1 MIVQEPI
8 QVIIWDC
15 LNNYEYDN
23 AIFLAERL
31 HAEVGSEETAF
42 LLGTCYYRC
51 ARLNEAHH
59 LLQNIPLTIPQARF
73 LLAKCSIEL
82 KNYKDAEVVLGSN
95 IEVVASEFGE
105 QAPYAL
111 QLLAH
116 IFNITERRSKAT
128 DALRKALSLNPFM
141 WSSFADLCN
150 LGEKVDPHQVFQ
162 MNNTD
167 FSFGVTTFVNL
178 VNNSENISFVN
189 SNIPN
194 NTSISMNANV
204 TPMNN
209 VAPRSPMTMS
219 TSITPETQAP
229 VKRMHSVFSG
239 LAPIQFSPSFGMLP
253 MEESPILYT
262 PTLTDSNEQ
271 KAIPK
276 IVNSLRA
283 QMGQLKDAVFSPTP
297 RCTLG
302 PAPRRSSR
310 LFSNNSSYSVKEN
323 NKSPSRKFVAPK
335 SPSRKNKQRTAK
347 NNIKA
352 NSVETNERSKSIETV
367 TPTLTPKSSN
377 GVALLNLMREL
388 GDAYKALAFLDCKN
402 AIKLFQDVPAKQ
414 LASPWVQTMIA
425 RAHYEM
431 AQYEAA
437 AKVFAE
443 IRKTHPCRTE
453 GMDIYSTCLW
463 HLQREA
469 QLSAL
474 AQELVEMDRSDPIA
488 WLVSGNC
495 FSLHKERE
503 TALKFFKRA
512 VQMDPYASYAH
523 ALLGH
528 EYAVAEETDK
538 ALASFRTAVSID
550 PRNYVA
556 WFGIATVYARQ
567 ERWKASE
574 VHIRRALTIHPHSGV
589 LRCQL
594 GLAQA
599 ALGKMDRAL
608 STLERAV
615 QLDTENPLCRF
626 HRASVLLRAGRPQ
639 DALADLH
646 HLKDIAPRESLV
658 YYLLGKVHNELG
670 NKHLALMHF
679 SWATDLDPKGTG
691 GHIKEGFDP
700 SKQEDPP
707 ERST

>member
-8 QVIIWDC
+8 QVIVWDC

-42 LLGTCYYRC
+42 LLGTCYYR
-51 ARLNEAHH
+51 ARRVNEAHH
-59 LLQNIPLTIPQARF
+59 LLKNVSPSLPQARF
-73 LLAKCSIEL
+73 LLAKCSVDL
-82 KNYKDAEVVLGSN
+82 KFYKDAEVVLGTN
-95 IEVVASEFGE
+95 LDIVASEFGE

-111 QLLAH
+111 QLLAKVYT
-116 IFNITERRSKAT
+116 ITERRSKA
-128 DALRKALSLNPFM
+128 AEAHRKALSLNPFM
-141 WSSFADLCN
+141 WKSFATLCN
-150 LGEKVDPHQVFQ
+150 MGEKVDPHLVFQ
-162 MNNTD
+162 INNTE
-167 FSFGVTTFVNL
+167 FSFGVTTLVNL
-178 VNNSENISFVN
+178 VSNSENISFVN
-189 SNIPN
+189 SNIPS
-194 NTSISMNANV
+194 NTSI
-204 TPMNN
+204 P
-209 VAPRSPMTMS
+209 
-219 TSITPETQAP
+219 
-229 VKRMHSVFSG
+229 
-239 LAPIQFSPSFGMLP
+239 
-253 MEESPILYT
+253 
-262 PTLTDSNEQ
+262 
-271 KAIPK
+271 
-276 IVNSLRA
+276 
-283 QMGQLKDAVFSPTP
+283 
-297 RCTLG
+297 
-302 PAPRRSSR
+302 
-310 LFSNNSSYSVKEN
+310 VKEN

-347 NNIKA
+347 NIKS
-352 NSVETNERSKSIETV
+352 NSVDSNEKNKSMETV
-367 TPTLTPKSSN
+367 TPTLTPKNSN
-377 GVALLNLMREL
+377 GVALLGLMKDL
-388 GDAYKALAFLDCKN
+388 GEAYKALAFLECKKS
-402 AIKLFQDVPAKQ
+402 IKLFQEIPPKQ

-425 RAHYEM
+425 RAHYEL

-437 AKVFAE
+437 AKIFSE
-443 IRKTHPCRTE
+443 IRKQYPCRTE

-463 HLQREA
+463 HLQSEA

-474 AQELVEMDRSDPIA
+474 AQELVELNRTDPIA
-488 WLVSGNC
+488 WLASGNC

-512 VQMDPYASYAH
+512 VQIDPDAAYAH

-528 EYAVAEETDK
+528 EYHVAEETDK
-538 ALASFRTAVSID
+538 ALVSFRTAVSID

-556 WFGIATVYARQ
+556 WFGIAAVYAKQ

-574 VHIRRALTIHPHSGV
+574 VHIRRALAIHPHSGV

-608 STLERAV
+608 ATLERAV
-615 QLDTENPLCRF
+615 ALDTENPLCRF
-626 HRASVLLRAGRPQ
+626 HRASVLLRAGRAQ

-658 YYLLGKVHNELG
+658 YYLLGKVHNKLG
-670 NKHLALMHF
+670 NSHLALMHF

-700 SKQEDPP
+700 TKQDDPP

>member
-8 QVIIWDC
+8 QVIVWDC
-15 LNNYEYDN
+15 LNNYEFDN

-31 HAEVGSEETAF
+31 HAEVTSEETAF
-42 LLGTCYYRC
+42 LLGTCYYR
-51 ARLNEAHH
+51 AGRVNEAHH
-59 LLQNIPLTIPQARF
+59 LLKQMPLSLPQARF
-73 LLAKCSIEL
+73 LLAKCSIDL
-82 KNYKDAEVVLGSN
+82 KLYKEAENALGGTN
-95 IEVVASEFGE
+95 LDIIASEFGE

-111 QLLAH
+111 QLLAK
-116 IFNITERRSKAT
+116 IYTTTDRRNKAG
-128 DALRKALSLNPFM
+128 DAHKKALSLNPFM
-141 WSSFADLCN
+141 WKSYAQLCN
-150 LGEKVDPHQVFQ
+150 MGEKVDPHQVFHI
-162 MNNTD
+162 NNSD
-167 FSFGVTTFVNL
+167 FTFGVTTLVNL
-178 VNNSENISFVN
+178 VSNSENISFVN

-194 NTSISMNANV
+194 NTGINTNV
-204 TPMNN
+204 TPNN
-209 VAPRSPMTMS
+209 VATKTPMTMS

-229 VKRMHSVFSG
+229 IKRMHSVFSG
-239 LAPIQFSPSFGMLP
+239 IAPIPFSPSFGMLP
-253 MEESPILYT
+253 MEESPVLYT
-262 PTLTDSNEQ
+262 PMLTDSNEQ
-271 KAIPK
+271 KTIPK
-276 IVNSLRA
+276 LVNSFR
-283 QMGQLKDAVFSPTP
+283 AVFSPAP
-297 RCTLG
+297 RCTG

-310 LFSNNSSYSVKEN
+310 LFSNNNSSYSVKEN
-323 NKSPSRKFVAPK
+323 NKSPSRKIVAPK

-347 NNIKA
+347 NIKS
-352 NSVETNERSKSIETV
+352 NLVETNERTKSIETV
-367 TPTLTPKSSN
+367 TPNIAPKNSN
-377 GVALLNLMREL
+377 GVALLNLMRDIGE
-388 GDAYKALAFLDCKN
+388 AYKALAFLDCKN
-402 AIKLFQDVPAKQ
+402 AIKLFQELPPKQ

-425 RAHYEM
+425 RAHYEL

-437 AKVFAE
+437 AKIFAE
-443 IRKTHPCRTE
+443 IRKQYRNRTE

-469 QLSAL
+469 HLSAL
-474 AQELVEMDRSDPIA
+474 AQDLVELNRTNPIA
-488 WLVSGNC
+488 WLAAGNC

-512 VQMDPYASYAH
+512 VQLDPSAAYAH

-538 ALASFRTAVSID
+538 ALSSFRTAVSID

-574 VHIRRALTIHPHSGV
+574 VHIRRALTIHPNSGV
-589 LRCQL
+589 LKCQL

-608 STLERAV
+608 ATLEKAV
-615 QLDTENPLCRF
+615 ALDTENPLCRF

-639 DALADLH
+639 DALTDLQ

-658 YYLLGKVHNELG
+658 YYLLGKVHNKLG
-670 NKHLALMHF
+670 NSHLALMHF

-707 ERST
+707 ERAT

>member
-8 QVIIWDC
+8 QVIVWDC
-15 LNNYEYDN
+15 LNNYEFDN

-31 HAEVGSEETAF
+31 HAEVASEETSF
-42 LLGTCYYRC
+42 LLGTCYYR
-51 ARLNEAHH
+51 AGRVNEAHH
-59 LLQNIPLTIPQARF
+59 LLQNTSLSLPQSRF
-73 LLAKCSIEL
+73 LLAKCSIDL
-82 KNYKDAEVVLGSN
+82 KSYKDAEVALGTN
-95 IEVVASEFGE
+95 LDIVASEFGD

-111 QLLAH
+111 QLLAKVY
-116 IFNITERRSKAT
+116 NITERRSKA
-128 DALRKALSLNPFM
+128 AEAHRKALSLNPFM
-141 WSSFADLCN
+141 WKSFAQLCN
-150 LGEKVDPHQVFQ
+150 MGEKVDTNQVFHLS
-162 MNNTD
+162 NTE
-167 FSFGVTTFVNL
+167 FTFGVSTLVNL
-178 VNNSENISFVN
+178 VSNSENISFVN
-189 SNIPN
+189 TNIPN
-194 NTSISMNANV
+194 NNSNLNANV
-204 TPMNN
+204 TPNN
-209 VAPRSPMTMS
+209 VAPRTPMTMS
-219 TSITPETQAP
+219 SSITPETQAP

-239 LAPIQFSPSFGMLP
+239 MAPIPFSPSFGMLP
-253 MEESPILYT
+253 MEESPVLYT

-283 QMGQLKDAVFSPTP
+283 QMGQLKDAVFSPAP

-310 LFSNNSSYSVKEN
+310 LFSNNNSSYSVKEN

-347 NNIKA
+347 NMKT
-352 NSVETNERSKSIETV
+352 NSVDSNDRNKSMDV
-367 TPTLTPKSSN
+367 TPTLTPKNSN
-377 GVALLNLMREL
+377 GVALLNVLKEL
-388 GDAYKALAFLDCKN
+388 GDAYKALAFLDCKS
-402 AIKLFQDVPAKQ
+402 AIKLFQDATPKQ

-425 RAHYEM
+425 RAHYEL

-437 AKVFAE
+437 AKIFSE
-443 IRKTHPCRTE
+443 IRKQYPCRTE

-474 AQELVEMDRSDPIA
+474 AQELVELNRTDPIA
-488 WLVSGNC
+488 WLAAGNC

-512 VQMDPYASYAH
+512 VQIDGDAAYAH

-567 ERWKASE
+567 ERWKQSE
-574 VHIRRALTIHPHSGV
+574 VHIRRALSIHPHSGV

-599 ALGKMDRAL
+599 ALDKTDRAL
-608 STLERAV
+608 ATLERAV
-615 QLDTENPLCRF
+615 ALDTENPLCRF

-646 HLKDIAPRESLV
+646 YLKDIAPRESLV
-658 YYLLGKVHNELG
+658 YYLLGKVHNKLG
-670 NKHLALMHF
+670 NTHLALMHF

-700 SKQEDPP
+700 SKQEDPS
-707 ERST
+707 ERSS

>member
-8 QVIIWDC
+8 QVIVWDC
-15 LNNYEYDN
+15 LNNYEFEN

-31 HAEVGSEETAF
+31 YAEVGSEEAAF
-42 LLGTCYYRC
+42 LLGTCYYRSG
-51 ARLNEAHH
+51 RINEAHH
-59 LLQNIPLTIPQARF
+59 LLQNKTLALPQARF
-73 LLAKCSIEL
+73 LLAKCSADL
-82 KNYKDAEVVLGSN
+82 KSYKDAEIALGSN
-95 IEVVASEFGE
+95 LDIIASEFGE

-111 QLLAH
+111 QLLAKVY
-116 IFNITERRSKAT
+116 ISTGRRNEA
-128 DALRKALSLNPFM
+128 AEAHRKALSLNPFM
-141 WSSFADLCN
+141 WKSFAQLCN
-150 LGEKVDPHQVFQ
+150 MGEKVDPQQVFQ
-162 MNNTD
+162 INNSEFT
-167 FSFGVTTFVNL
+167 FGVTTLVNL
-178 VNNSENISFVN
+178 VSNSENISFVN
-189 SNIPN
+189 CNIHN
-194 NTSISMNANV
+194 NSSMNTNV
-204 TPMNN
+204 TPNN
-209 VAPRSPMTMS
+209 VATRTPMAMS

-229 VKRMHSVFSG
+229 MKRMHSVFSG
-239 LAPIQFSPSFGMLP
+239 MAPIPFSPSFGMLT
-253 MEESPILYT
+253 MEESPVLYT

-283 QMGQLKDAVFSPTP
+283 QMGQLKDAVFSPAP

-310 LFSNNSSYSVKEN
+310 LFSNNNSSYSVKEN
-323 NKSPSRKFVAPK
+323 NKSPSRKFAAPK

-347 NNIKA
+347 NIKS
-352 NSVETNERSKSIETV
+352 NTIDSNKSIETV
-367 TPTLTPKSSN
+367 TPTIPPKNSN
-377 GVALLNLMREL
+377 GVALLSLMKEI
-388 GDAYKALAFLDCKN
+388 GEAYKYLAFLDCKN
-402 AIKLFQDVPAKQ
+402 AIKSFQELPPKQ

-425 RAHYEM
+425 RSHYEL

-437 AKVFAE
+437 AKIFSE
-443 IRKTHPCRTE
+443 IRKQYPSRTE
-453 GMDIYSTCLW
+453 GMEIYSTCLW

-474 AQELVEMDRSDPIA
+474 AQELVELNRTNPIA
-488 WLVSGNC
+488 WLVAGNC

-503 TALKFFKRA
+503 TALKFFRRA
-512 VQMDPYASYAH
+512 VQLNPDAAYAH

-538 ALASFRTAVSID
+538 ALASFRLAVSID

-574 VHIRRALTIHPHSGV
+574 VHIRRALSIHPLSGV

-594 GLAQA
+594 GLAQS
-599 ALGKMDRAL
+599 ALGKMERAL
-608 STLERAV
+608 STLEKAV
-615 QLDTENPLCRF
+615 ALDTENPLCRF

-658 YYLLGKVHNELG
+658 YYLLGKVHNKLG
-670 NKHLALMHF
+670 NAHLALMHF

>member
-8 QVIIWDC
+8 QVIVWDC

-31 HAEVGSEETAF
+31 HAEVSSEETAF
-42 LLGTCYYRC
+42 LLGTCYYR
-51 ARLNEAHH
+51 AGRINETFY
-59 LLQNIPLTIPQARF
+59 LLHNITLTLPQARY
-73 LLAKCSIEL
+73 LLAKCSVDL
-82 KNYKDAEVVLGSN
+82 KSYKDAEAVLGTN
-95 IEVVASEFGE
+95 LDIVASEFGE

-111 QLLAH
+111 QLLAK
-116 IFNITERRSKAT
+116 IYNITERRSKA
-128 DALRKALSLNPFM
+128 AEAHRKALSLNPFM
-141 WSSFADLCN
+141 WKSFSQLCN
-150 LGEKVDPHQVFQ
+150 MGEKVDPHQVFQ
-162 MNNTD
+162 INNSEFT
-167 FSFGVTTFVNL
+167 FGVSTLVNL
-178 VNNSENISFVN
+178 VSNSENISIIN

-194 NTSISMNANV
+194 NTSFNLNITPNNIATR
-204 TPMNN
+204 TPMS
-209 VAPRSPMTMS
+209 VS

-239 LAPIQFSPSFGMLP
+239 MAPIPFSPSFGMLP
-253 MEESPILYT
+253 VEESPVLYT

-283 QMGQLKDAVFSPTP
+283 HVGQLKDAVFSPSP

-310 LFSNNSSYSVKEN
+310 LFSNNNSSYSVKEN

-335 SPSRKNKQRTAK
+335 SPSRKNKQRK
-347 NNIKA
+347 NIKGTTE
-352 NSVETNERSKSIETV
+352 SNERNKSMETV
-367 TPTLTPKSSN
+367 TPTLTPKSTN
-377 GVALLNLMREL
+377 GVALLGLLKEL
-388 GDAYKALAFLDCKN
+388 GEAYKSLAFLDCKT
-402 AIKLFQDVPAKQ
+402 AIKQFQEIPHKQ
-414 LASPWVQTMIA
+414 LHSPWVQTMIA
-425 RAHYEM
+425 KAHYEL

-437 AKVFAE
+437 VKIFVE
-443 IRKTHPCRTE
+443 IRKQHPNRTE
-453 GMDIYSTCLW
+453 GMDVYSTCLW

-474 AQELVEMDRSDPIA
+474 AQELVELNRNDSIA
-488 WLVSGNC
+488 WLAAGNC

-512 VQMDPYASYAH
+512 VQIDPDAAYGH

-528 EYAVAEETDK
+528 EYAVAEESDK
-538 ALASFRTAVSID
+538 ALSSFRTAVSID

-556 WFGIATVYARQ
+556 WFGIATVFARQ

-574 VHIRRALTIHPHSGV
+574 VHIRRALAIHPHSGV

-615 QLDTENPLCRF
+615 ALDKENPLCRF
-626 HRASVLLRAGRPQ
+626 HRASVLLRAGRPE
-639 DALADLH
+639 DALADLN

-658 YYLLGKVHNELG
+658 YYLLGKVYNKLG
-670 NKHLALMHF
+670 DSHLALMHF

-700 SKQEDPP
+700 SKQDDPP
-707 ERST
+707 EKSS

>member
-1 MIVQEPI
+1 MD
-8 QVIIWDC
+8 II
-15 LNNYEYDN
+15 
-23 AIFLAERL
+23 
-31 HAEVGSEETAF
+31 
-42 LLGTCYYRC
+42 
-51 ARLNEAHH
+51 
-59 LLQNIPLTIPQARF
+59 
-73 LLAKCSIEL
+73 
-82 KNYKDAEVVLGSN
+82 
-95 IEVVASEFGE
+95 ASEFGD

-111 QLLAH
+111 QLLAKVYST
-116 IFNITERRSKAT
+116 TERRIKAA
-128 DALRKALSLNPFM
+128 DAYRKALAINPFM
-141 WSSFADLCN
+141 WKSFAQLCN
-150 LGEKVDPHQVFQ
+150 MGEKVDPHHAFQ
-162 MNNTD
+162 MNPE
-167 FSFGVTTFVNL
+167 FSFGVSTIINL
-178 VNNSENISFVN
+178 VNNSENISVVN

-194 NTSISMNANV
+194 NANV
-204 TPMNN
+204 NTITPVN
-209 VAPRSPMTMS
+209 APPRTPMTMS
-219 TSITPETQAP
+219 TAITPDVP
-229 VKRMHSVFSG
+229 VKHIHGVFSG
-239 LAPIQFSPSFGMLP
+239 VVPIPLSPFSPASGILP
-253 MEESPILYT
+253 MEESPVMYT

-276 IVNSLRA
+276 MVNSLRT
-283 QMGQLKDAVFSPTP
+283 QMGLLKDAVFSPAP

-335 SPSRKNKQRTAK
+335 SPSRKSKQRIAK
-347 NNIKA
+347 TSIKS
-352 NSVETNERSKSIETV
+352 NSVDTNERNKSMEMT
-367 TPTLTPKSSN
+367 TPTITPKNSN
-377 GVALLNLMREL
+377 STALLTLLKDL
-388 GDAYKALAFLDCKN
+388 GEAYKALAFLDCKSSL
-402 AIKLFQDVPAKQ
+402 KLFRELSPKQ
-414 LASPWVQTMIA
+414 LSSPWVQTMIA
-425 RAHYEM
+425 RAHYEL
-431 AQYEAA
+431 AQYDAA
-437 AKVFAE
+437 AKIFGE
-443 IRKTHPCRTE
+443 IRKQYPSRTE

-474 AQELVEMDRSDPIA
+474 AQELVELDRSDPVA
-488 WLVSGNC
+488 WLAAGNC

-512 VQMDPYASYAH
+512 VQLGPEVGYAH

-538 ALASFRTAVSID
+538 ALASFRSAVTIE

-574 VHIRRALTIHPHSGV
+574 VHIRRALAIHPQSGV

-608 STLERAV
+608 ATLERAV
-615 QLDTENPLCRF
+615 GADADNPLCRF

-639 DALADLH
+639 DALSDLN

-658 YYLLGKVHNELG
+658 YYLLGKVHNKLG
-670 NKHLALMHF
+670 NSHLALMHF
-679 SWATDLDPKGTG
+679 SWAVDLDPKGTG

-707 ERST
+707 ERSA

>member
-1 MIVQEPI
+1 M
-8 QVIIWDC
+8 
-15 LNNYEYDN
+15 
-23 AIFLAERL
+23 
-31 HAEVGSEETAF
+31 
-42 LLGTCYYRC
+42 
-51 ARLNEAHH
+51 
-59 LLQNIPLTIPQARF
+59 
-73 LLAKCSIEL
+73 
-82 KNYKDAEVVLGSN
+82 
-95 IEVVASEFGE
+95 
-105 QAPYAL
+105 
-111 QLLAH
+111 
-116 IFNITERRSKAT
+116 
-128 DALRKALSLNPFM
+128 
-141 WSSFADLCN
+141 
-150 LGEKVDPHQVFQ
+150 GEKVDPHQVFQ
-162 MNNTD
+162 INNTE
-167 FSFGVTTFVNL
+167 FSFGVPTLVNL
-178 VNNSENISFVN
+178 VSNSENISFVN
-189 SNIPN
+189 SNIPIN
-194 NTSISMNANV
+194 PSINTSLNNV
-204 TPMNN
+204 TPNN
-209 VAPRSPMTMS
+209 AATRTPMTMS

-239 LAPIQFSPSFGMLP
+239 VPPIPFSPSFGMLP
-253 MEESPILYT
+253 MEESPVLYT

-276 IVNSLRA
+276 IVNSLRSH
-283 QMGQLKDAVFSPTP
+283 MGQLKDAVFSPAP

-310 LFSNNSSYSVKEN
+310 LFSNNNSSYSVKEN

-347 NNIKA
+347 NNLKT
-352 NSVETNERSKSIETV
+352 NSVEANEKNKSMESV
-367 TPTLTPKSSN
+367 TPTMTPKNSN
-377 GVALLNLMREL
+377 GVALLGLMKDL
-388 GDAYKALAFLDCKN
+388 GEAYKALSFLECKN
-402 AIKLFQDVPAKQ
+402 AIKLFQEISPKQ

-425 RAHYEM
+425 RAHYEL

-437 AKVFAE
+437 AKIFAD
-443 IRKTHPCRTE
+443 IRKQYPNRTE

-474 AQELVEMDRSDPIA
+474 AQELVELNRTDPIA
-488 WLVSGNC
+488 WLASGNC

-512 VQMDPYASYAH
+512 VQIDPDAAYAH

-574 VHIRRALTIHPHSGV
+574 VHIRRALAIHPHSGV

-608 STLERAV
+608 ATLERAV
-615 QLDTENPLCRF
+615 ALDTENPLCRF

-639 DALADLH
+639 DALTDLH

-658 YYLLGKVHNELG
+658 YYLLGKVHNKLG
-670 NKHLALMHF
+670 NSHLALMHF

>member
-1 MIVQEPI
+1 M
-8 QVIIWDC
+8 
-15 LNNYEYDN
+15 
-23 AIFLAERL
+23 
-31 HAEVGSEETAF
+31 
-42 LLGTCYYRC
+42 
-51 ARLNEAHH
+51 
-59 LLQNIPLTIPQARF
+59 
-73 LLAKCSIEL
+73 
-82 KNYKDAEVVLGSN
+82 
-95 IEVVASEFGE
+95 
-105 QAPYAL
+105 
-111 QLLAH
+111 
-116 IFNITERRSKAT
+116 
-128 DALRKALSLNPFM
+128 
-141 WSSFADLCN
+141 
-150 LGEKVDPHQVFQ
+150 GEKVDPHQVFQ
-162 MNNTD
+162 INTTD
-167 FSFGVTTFVNL
+167 FSFGVPTLVNL
-178 VNNSENISFVN
+178 VSNSENISFIN
-189 SNIPN
+189 SNIPMN
-194 NTSISMNANV
+194 PSINTSLNNV
-204 TPMNN
+204 TPNN
-209 VAPRSPMTMS
+209 TATRTPMTMS

-239 LAPIQFSPSFGMLP
+239 VPPIPFSPSFGMLP
-253 MEESPILYT
+253 MEESPVLYT

-276 IVNSLRA
+276 IVNSLRSH
-283 QMGQLKDAVFSPTP
+283 MGQLKDAVFSPAP

-310 LFSNNSSYSVKEN
+310 LFSNNNSSYSVKEN

-347 NNIKA
+347 NNMKT
-352 NSVETNERSKSIETV
+352 NSVETNEKNKSMESL
-367 TPTLTPKSSN
+367 TPTLTPKNSN
-377 GVALLNLMREL
+377 GVALLGLMKDL
-388 GDAYKALAFLDCKN
+388 GEAYKALSFLECKN
-402 AIKLFQDVPAKQ
+402 AIKLFQEVSPKQ

-425 RAHYEM
+425 RAHYEL

-437 AKVFAE
+437 AKIFAD
-443 IRKTHPCRTE
+443 IRKQYPSRTE

-474 AQELVEMDRSDPIA
+474 AQELVELNRTDPIA
-488 WLVSGNC
+488 WLASGNC

-512 VQMDPYASYAH
+512 VQIDPDAAYAH

-574 VHIRRALTIHPHSGV
+574 VHIRRALAIHPHSGV

-608 STLERAV
+608 ATLERAV
-615 QLDTENPLCRF
+615 ALDTENPLCRF

-639 DALADLH
+639 DALTDLH

-658 YYLLGKVHNELG
+658 YYLLGKVHNKLG
-670 NKHLALMHF
+670 NSHLALMHF

-707 ERST
+707 ERSN

>member
-8 QVIIWDC
+8 QVIVWDC

-31 HAEVGSEETAF
+31 HAEVSSEETAF
-42 LLGTCYYRC
+42 LLGTCYYRSG
-51 ARLNEAHH
+51 RVNEAHH
-59 LLQNIPLTIPQARF
+59 LLQNTLLTLPQSRF
-73 LLAKCSIEL
+73 LLAKCSIDL
-82 KNYKDAEVVLGSN
+82 KLYKDAEIAIGSN
-95 IEVVASEFGE
+95 LDIVASEFGE
-105 QAPYAL
+105 QAPFAL
-111 QLLAH
+111 QVLAKVY
-116 IFNITERRSKAT
+116 NITERRSKA
-128 DALRKALSLNPFM
+128 AEAHRKALSLNPFM
-141 WSSFADLCN
+141 WKSFMQLCN
-150 LGEKVDPHQVFQ
+150 MGEKIDPHHVFQ
-162 MNNTD
+162 MNNTE
-167 FSFGVTTFVNL
+167 FSFGVTSLMNL
-178 VNNSENISFVN
+178 VSNSENISFVN

-194 NTSISMNANV
+194 NTSMNSNV
-204 TPMNN
+204 TPNN
-209 VAPRSPMTMS
+209 VVARTPMTMS

-239 LAPIQFSPSFGMLP
+239 MAPIPFSPSFGMLP
-253 MEESPILYT
+253 MEESPVLYT

-283 QMGQLKDAVFSPTP
+283 QMSAVFSPAP
-297 RCTLG
+297 RCLG

-310 LFSNNSSYSVKEN
+310 LFSNNNSSYSVKEN

-347 NNIKA
+347 NIKT
-352 NSVETNERSKSIETV
+352 NSVDTNERNKTIEAV
-367 TPTLTPKSSN
+367 TPTITPKNSN
-377 GVALLNLMREL
+377 GIALLNLLKEL
-388 GDAYKALAFLDCKN
+388 GDAYKALSFLECKN
-402 AIKLFQDVPAKQ
+402 AIKLFQEVPSKQ

-425 RAHYEM
+425 RAHYEL
-431 AQYEAA
+431 AQYDAA
-437 AKVFAE
+437 AKIFTE
-443 IRKTHPCRTE
+443 IRKQYPSRTE

-469 QLSAL
+469 QLSSL
-474 AQELVEMDRSDPIA
+474 AQELVELNRTDPIA
-488 WLVSGNC
+488 WLASGNC

-512 VQMDPYASYAH
+512 VQIDPDMAYAH

-528 EYAVAEETDK
+528 EYAVAEESDK

-608 STLERAV
+608 TTLEKAV
-615 QLDTENPLCRF
+615 ALDTENPLCRF

-658 YYLLGKVHNELG
+658 YYLLGKVHNKLG
-670 NKHLALMHF
+670 NTHLALMHF

-707 ERST
+707 ERS

>member
-15 LNNYEYDN
+15 LNNYEYEN

-31 HAEVGSEETAF
+31 HAEVSSEETAF
-42 LLGTCYYRC
+42 LLGTCYYR
-51 ARLNEAHH
+51 ARRVNEAHH
-59 LLQNIPLTIPQARF
+59 LLQNLSLSLPQARF
-73 LLAKCSIEL
+73 LLARCSFDLKC
-82 KNYKDAEVVLGSN
+82 YKDAENALGTN
-95 IEVVASEFGE
+95 LDIVASEFGE
-105 QAPYAL
+105 QGPYAL
-111 QLLAH
+111 QLLAK
-116 IFNITERRSKAT
+116 IYNATERRSRAA
-128 DALRKALSLNPFM
+128 DAHRKALSLNPFM
-141 WSSFADLCN
+141 WKSFSQLCN
-150 LGEKVDPHQVFQ
+150 MGEKVDPQQAFQ
-162 MNNTD
+162 MNNPE
-167 FSFGVTTFVNL
+167 FSFGVTTLVNL
-178 VNNSENISFVN
+178 VSNSENISFVN

-194 NTSISMNANV
+194 NTNNLNANV
-204 TPMNN
+204 TPNN
-209 VAPRSPMTMS
+209 VAPRTPMTMS

-229 VKRMHSVFSG
+229 VKHMHSVFSG
-239 LAPIQFSPSFGMLP
+239 IAPIPFSPSFGMLP
-253 MEESPILYT
+253 MEESPVLYT

-276 IVNSLRA
+276 MVNSLRV
-283 QMGQLKDAVFSPTP
+283 QMGLIKDAVFSPAP

-347 NNIKA
+347 NNVKS
-352 NSVETNERSKSIETV
+352 NSDVSDRNKSIDSL
-367 TPTLTPKSSN
+367 TPTMTPKNSN
-377 GVALLNLMREL
+377 GVALLNLMKEL
-388 GDAYKALAFLDCKN
+388 GEAYKSLAFLDCKN
-402 AIKLFQDVPAKQ
+402 AIKLFQDIPGKQ
-414 LASPWVQTMIA
+414 LASPWVQTMVA
-425 RAHYEM
+425 RAHYEL
-431 AQYEAA
+431 AQYDAA
-437 AKVFAE
+437 AKIFAD
-443 IRKTHPCRTE
+443 IRKQHPNRTE

-474 AQELVEMDRSDPIA
+474 AQELVELDRTDPIA
-488 WLVSGNC
+488 WLASGNC

-512 VQMDPYASYAH
+512 VQLDPEGAYAH

-528 EYAVAEETDK
+528 EYAGAEETDK
-538 ALASFRTAVSID
+538 ALESFRKSVSID

-574 VHIRRALTIHPHSGV
+574 VHIRRALSIHPQSGV

-599 ALGKMDRAL
+599 ALGKLDRAL
-608 STLERAV
+608 ATLERAV
-615 QLDTENPLCRF
+615 AADADNPLCRF
-626 HRASVLLRAGRPQ
+626 HRASVLLRAGRPA
-639 DALADLH
+639 DALTDLH

-658 YYLLGKVHNELG
+658 YYLLGKVHNKLG
-670 NKHLALMHF
+670 NSHLALMHF

-707 ERST
+707 ERSV

>member
-1 MIVQEPI
+1 MIVQEPL
-8 QVIIWDC
+8 QVIVWDC

-31 HAEVGSEETAF
+31 HAEVTSEETAF
-42 LLGTCYYRC
+42 LLGTCYYRTG
-51 ARLNEAHH
+51 RVNEAHH
-59 LLQNIPLTIPQARF
+59 LLQNYPLSLPQARF

-82 KNYKDAEVVLGSN
+82 KLYKDAEITIGSN
-95 IEVVASEFGE
+95 LDIVASEFGD
-105 QAPYAL
+105 QAPFAL
-111 QLLAH
+111 QLLAK
-116 IFNITERRSKAT
+116 IYNITERRSKA
-128 DALRKALSLNPFM
+128 AEAHRKALSLNPFM
-141 WSSFADLCN
+141 WKSFAQLCN
-150 LGEKVDPHQVFQ
+150 MGEKIDPHQVFQ
-162 MNNTD
+162 MNNTE
-167 FSFGVTTFVNL
+167 FSFGVTTLMNL
-178 VNNSENISFVN
+178 VSNSENISIVN
-189 SNIPN
+189 ANIPN
-194 NTSISMNANV
+194 NNTSINANV
-204 TPMNN
+204 TPNN
-209 VAPRSPMTMS
+209 VAARTPMTMS

-239 LAPIQFSPSFGMLP
+239 VAPIPFSPSFGMLP
-253 MEESPILYT
+253 MEESPVLYT

-283 QMGQLKDAVFSPTP
+283 QMSAVFSPAP
-297 RCTLG
+297 RCLG

-310 LFSNNSSYSVKEN
+310 LFSNNNSSYSVKEN

-335 SPSRKNKQRTAK
+335 SPSRKNKQRIAK
-347 NNIKA
+347 NIKT
-352 NSVETNERSKSIETV
+352 NTVETNERNKNVESV
-367 TPTLTPKSSN
+367 TPTMTPKNSN
-377 GVALLNLMREL
+377 GVALLNLLKEL
-388 GDAYKALAFLDCKN
+388 GKAYMALSFLECKN
-402 AIKLFQDVPAKQ
+402 AIKLFQETPTKQ

-425 RAHYEM
+425 RAHYEL
-431 AQYEAA
+431 AQYEPA
-437 AKVFAE
+437 AKIFAE
-443 IRKTHPCRTE
+443 IRKQYPNRSE

-474 AQELVEMDRSDPIA
+474 AQDLVELNRTDPIA
-488 WLVSGNC
+488 WLAAGNC

-512 VQMDPYASYAH
+512 VQIEPDLAYAH

-528 EYAVAEETDK
+528 EYAVAEESDK

-574 VHIRRALTIHPHSGV
+574 VHIRRALSIHPQSGV

-599 ALGKMDRAL
+599 ALGKLERAL
-608 STLERAV
+608 ATLERAV
-615 QLDTENPLCRF
+615 ALDADNPLCRF
-626 HRASVLLRAGRPQ
+626 HRASVLLRAGRAR
-639 DALADLH
+639 DALPDLH

-658 YYLLGKVHNELG
+658 YYLLGKVHNKLG
-670 NKHLALMHF
+670 NSHLALMHF

-707 ERST
+707 ERSS

>member
-8 QVIIWDC
+8 QVIVWDC

-31 HAEVGSEETAF
+31 HAEVASEETAF
-42 LLGTCYYRC
+42 LLGTCYYR
-51 ARLNEAHH
+51 AGRVNETQH
-59 LLQNIPLTIPQARF
+59 LLQNTSLTLPQARF
-73 LLAKCSIEL
+73 LLAKCSVEL
-82 KNYKDAEVVLGSN
+82 KSYKDAEIALGTN
-95 IEVVASEFGE
+95 LDIVASEFGE

-111 QLLAH
+111 QLLAK
-116 IFNITERRSKAT
+116 IYNITERRSKA
-128 DALRKALSLNPFM
+128 AEAHRKALSLNPFM
-141 WSSFADLCN
+141 WKSFALLCN
-150 LGEKVDPHQVFQ
+150 MGEKVDPHIVFQ
-162 MNNTD
+162 INNTE
-167 FSFGVTTFVNL
+167 FTFGVSTLVNL
-178 VNNSENISFVN
+178 VSNSENISFVN

-194 NTSISMNANV
+194 NTNMNANV
-204 TPMNN
+204 TPNN
-209 VAPRSPMTMS
+209 VASRTPMSMS
-219 TSITPETQAP
+219 TSITPEIQAP

-239 LAPIQFSPSFGMLP
+239 MAPIPFSPSFGMLP
-253 MEESPILYT
+253 MEESPVLYT

-271 KAIPK
+271 KALPK

-283 QMGQLKDAVFSPTP
+283 HVGQLKDAVFSPGP

-310 LFSNNSSYSVKEN
+310 LFSNNNSSYSVKEN

-347 NNIKA
+347 NMKT
-352 NSVETNERSKSIETV
+352 NSDTNERNKSIEV
-367 TPTLTPKSSN
+367 TPTIPPKNTN
-377 GVALLNLMREL
+377 GVALLHLLKEL
-388 GDAYKALAFLDCKN
+388 GEAYKSLSFLDCKN
-402 AIKLFQDVPAKQ
+402 AIKLFQEIPPKQ
-414 LASPWVQTMIA
+414 QASPWVQTMIA
-425 RAHYEM
+425 RAHYEL

-437 AKVFAE
+437 AKIFSE
-443 IRKTHPCRTE
+443 IRKQYPNRTE

-474 AQELVEMDRSDPIA
+474 AQELVELNRNDSIS
-488 WLVSGNC
+488 WLAAGNC

-512 VQMDPYASYAH
+512 VQIDPDAAYAH

-538 ALASFRTAVSID
+538 ALSSFRTAVSID

-574 VHIRRALTIHPHSGV
+574 VHIRRALAIHPHSGV

-599 ALGKMDRAL
+599 ALGKMDRAIA
-608 STLERAV
+608 TLERAV
-615 QLDTENPLCRF
+615 SLDTENPLCRF

-658 YYLLGKVHNELG
+658 YYLLGKVHNKLG
-670 NKHLALMHF
+670 NSHLALMHF

-700 SKQEDPP
+700 SKQEDAP
-707 ERST
+707 ERPS

>member
-8 QVIIWDC
+8 QVIVWDC

-31 HAEVGSEETAF
+31 HAEVASEETAF
-42 LLGTCYYRC
+42 LLGTCYYR
-51 ARLNEAHH
+51 AGKINEAQY
-59 LLQNIPLTIPQARF
+59 LLQNMSLTLPQAKF
-73 LLAKCSIEL
+73 LLAKCFLEL
-82 KNYKDAEVVLGSN
+82 KSYKDAELTIGN
-95 IEVVASEFGE
+95 NLDIVATEFGE

-111 QLLAH
+111 QLLGK
-116 IFNITERRSKAT
+116 IYNITERRSKA
-128 DALRKALSLNPFM
+128 AEAHRKALTLNPFM
-141 WSSFADLCN
+141 WKSFAQLCN
-150 LGEKVDPHQVFQ
+150 MGEKIDPHQVFQ
-162 MNNTD
+162 MNNSD
-167 FSFGVTTFVNL
+167 FTFGVTTLVNL
-178 VNNSENISFVN
+178 VSNSENISFVN

-194 NTSISMNANV
+194 NTAMNANV
-204 TPMNN
+204 TPNN
-209 VAPRSPMTMS
+209 VATRTPITMS
-219 TSITPETQAP
+219 SSITPEIQAP

-239 LAPIQFSPSFGMLP
+239 MAPIPFSPSFGMLP
-253 MEESPILYT
+253 MDESPVLYT

-283 QMGQLKDAVFSPTP
+283 QMGQLKDAVFSPAP

-310 LFSNNSSYSVKEN
+310 LFSNNNSSYSVKEN

-347 NNIKA
+347 NIKS
-352 NSVETNERSKSIETV
+352 NSVEANERNKSVETV
-367 TPTLTPKSSN
+367 TPTIPPKNSN

-388 GDAYKALAFLDCKN
+388 GEAYKSLAFLDCKN
-402 AIKLFQDVPAKQ
+402 AIKLFQETSPKQ

-425 RAHYEM
+425 KAHYEL

-437 AKVFAE
+437 AKIFAE
-443 IRKTHPCRTE
+443 IRKQYPNRTE

-474 AQELVEMDRSDPIA
+474 SQELVELDRKDPIA
-488 WLVSGNC
+488 WLAAGNC

-512 VQMDPYASYAH
+512 VQLNPEAAYAH

-538 ALASFRTAVSID
+538 ALSSFRAAVAID

-567 ERWKASE
+567 ERWKPSE

-608 STLERAV
+608 ATLERAV
-615 QLDTENPLCRF
+615 ALDTDNPLCRF
-626 HRASVLLRAGRPQ
+626 HRASVLLRAGRPE
-639 DALADLH
+639 DALADL
-646 HLKDIAPRESLV
+646 LQLTDIAPRESLV
-658 YYLLGKVHNELG
+658 YYLLGKVHNKLG
-670 NKHLALMHF
+670 NSHLALMHF

>member
-1 MIVQEPI
+1 MSIL
-8 QVIIWDC
+8 IIYSHRYFFC
-15 LNNYEYDN
+15 FSYKEAEI
-23 AIFLAERL
+23 AI
-31 HAEVGSEETAF
+31 
-42 LLGTCYYRC
+42 
-51 ARLNEAHH
+51 
-59 LLQNIPLTIPQARF
+59 
-73 LLAKCSIEL
+73 
-82 KNYKDAEVVLGSN
+82 GSN
-95 IEVVASEFGE
+95 LDIVASEFGE

-111 QLLAH
+111 QLLAK
-116 IFNITERRSKAT
+116 IYNITERRSKAT
-128 DALRKALSLNPFM
+128 EAHRKSLSLNPFM
-141 WSSFADLCN
+141 WKSFTSLCN
-150 LGEKVDPHQVFQ
+150 MGEKIDPHQVFQ
-162 MNNTD
+162 INNTE
-167 FSFGVTTFVNL
+167 FTFGVTTLVNL
-178 VNNSENISFVN
+178 VSNSENISFVN

-194 NTSISMNANV
+194 NTSINTSINNV
-204 TPMNN
+204 TPNN
-209 VAPRSPMTMS
+209 IATRTPMIMS
-219 TSITPETQAP
+219 SSITPETQAP

-239 LAPIQFSPSFGMLP
+239 VAPIPYSPSFGMLP
-253 MEESPILYT
+253 MEESPVLYT

-283 QMGQLKDAVFSPTP
+283 QMGQLKDAVFSPAP

-310 LFSNNSSYSVKEN
+310 LFSNNNSSYSVKEN

-347 NNIKA
+347 NTIKS
-352 NSVETNERSKSIETV
+352 NSVESNEKNKSMETV
-367 TPTLTPKSSN
+367 TPTIPPKNSN
-377 GVALLNLMREL
+377 GVALLGLMKEL
-388 GDAYKALAFLDCKN
+388 GEAYKALAFLECKN
-402 AIKLFQDVPAKQ
+402 AIKLFQEIPPKQ

-425 RAHYEM
+425 RAHYEL

-437 AKVFAE
+437 AKIFAE
-443 IRKTHPCRTE
+443 IRKQYPCRTE

-474 AQELVEMDRSDPIA
+474 AQELVELNRTDPIA
-488 WLVSGNC
+488 WLAAGNC

-512 VQMDPYASYAH
+512 VQIDPDAAYAH

-574 VHIRRALTIHPHSGV
+574 VHIRRALAIHPHSGV

-608 STLERAV
+608 ATLERAV
-615 QLDTENPLCRF
+615 ALDTENPLCRF

-639 DALADLH
+639 DALTDLH

-658 YYLLGKVHNELG
+658 YYLLGKVHNKLD
-670 NKHLALMHF
+670 NPHLALMHF

-700 SKQEDPP
+700 SKQDDPP
-707 ERST
+707 ERSN

>member
-1 MIVQEPI
+1 MIVQEPL
-8 QVIIWDC
+8 QVIVWDC

-42 LLGTCYYRC
+42 LLGTCYYR
-51 ARLNEAHH
+51 AGRVNETQH
-59 LLQNIPLTIPQARF
+59 LLQNLTLTLPQSRF
-73 LLAKCSIEL
+73 LLAKCSVDL
-82 KNYKDAEVVLGSN
+82 KSYKDAEIALGTN
-95 IEVVASEFGE
+95 LDIVASEFGE

-111 QLLAH
+111 QLLAK
-116 IFNITERRSKAT
+116 IYSITERKSKA
-128 DALRKALSLNPFM
+128 AEAHRKALSLNPFM
-141 WSSFADLCN
+141 WKSFAQLCN
-150 LGEKVDPHQVFQ
+150 MGEKIEPSQVFHI
-162 MNNTD
+162 NPE
-167 FSFGVTTFVNL
+167 FSFGVSTLVNL
-178 VNNSENISFVN
+178 VNNSENISIVN

-194 NTSISMNANV
+194 NNSINTNV
-204 TPMNN
+204 TPNN
-209 VAPRSPMTMS
+209 VSTRMPMAISPS
-219 TSITPETQAP
+219 VTPEPPAP
-229 VKRMHSVFSG
+229 VKSKMHSVFSG
-239 LAPIQFSPSFGMLP
+239 MAPIPFSPSFEMLP
-253 MEESPILYT
+253 IQSPVLYT

-283 QMGQLKDAVFSPTP
+283 HVGQLKDAVFNPGP

-302 PAPRRSSR
+302 PGPRRSSR
-310 LFSNNSSYSVKEN
+310 LFSTNNSSYSVKEN

-347 NNIKA
+347 NVKSN
-352 NSVETNERSKSIETV
+352 VETNERNKSIETA
-367 TPTLTPKSSN
+367 TPTITPKNSN
-377 GVALLNLMREL
+377 VVSLLILLKEL
-388 GDAYKALAFLDCKN
+388 GEAYKSLAFLDCKN
-402 AIKLFQDVPAKQ
+402 AIKQFQDIPPKQ

-425 RAHYEM
+425 KAHYEL
-431 AQYEAA
+431 AQYEPAV
-437 AKVFAE
+437 KIFTE
-443 IRKTHPCRTE
+443 IRKLYPNRTE
-453 GMDIYSTCLW
+453 GMDIFSTCLW
-463 HLQREA
+463 HLQKEA

-474 AQELVEMDRSDPIA
+474 AQELVELDRNNAIS
-488 WLVSGNC
+488 WLAAGNC

-512 VQMDPYASYAH
+512 VQINPDAAYAH

-538 ALASFRTAVSID
+538 ALSSFRTAVSID

-574 VHIRRALTIHPHSGV
+574 VHIRRALAIHPYSGV

-608 STLERAV
+608 ATLERAV
-615 QLDTENPLCRF
+615 ALDTENPLCRF

-639 DALADLH
+639 DALADLQ

-658 YYLLGKVHNELG
+658 YYLLGKVHNKLG
-670 NKHLALMHF
+670 NSHLALMHF

-700 SKQEDPP
+700 LKQEDSS
-707 ERST
+707 ERS

>member
-1 MIVQEPI
+1 MIVQDPI
-8 QVIIWDC
+8 QVIVWDC
-15 LNNYEYDN
+15 LNNYEYEN

-31 HAEVGSEETAF
+31 HAEVASEETAF
-42 LLGTCYYRC
+42 LLGTCYYR
-51 ARLNEAHH
+51 AGRVNEAHH
-59 LLQNIPLTIPQARF
+59 LLQSLSLTLPQSRF
-73 LLAKCSIEL
+73 LLAKCLVEIKS
-82 KNYKDAEVVLGSN
+82 YRQAEIVLGSN
-95 IEVVASEFGE
+95 LDVVASQFGE

-111 QLLAH
+111 QLLAK
-116 IFNITERRSKAT
+116 IYNTTERRNKAA
-128 DALRKALSLNPFM
+128 DAYRKALSLNPFM
-141 WSSFADLCN
+141 WKSFSQLCN
-150 LGEKVDPHQVFQ
+150 MGEKVDPHQVF
-162 MNNTD
+162 NNNNSD
-167 FSFGVTTFVNL
+167 FSFGVSTLVNL

-189 SNIPN
+189 SNIPM
-194 NTSISMNANV
+194 NTSLNTYV
-204 TPMNN
+204 TPNN
-209 VAPRSPMTMS
+209 ITSKTPTTMS
-219 TSITPETQAP
+219 TSITPEAQAP

-239 LAPIQFSPSFGMLP
+239 VTPIPFSPSFGMLP
-253 MEESPILYT
+253 MDDSPVLYT

-283 QMGQLKDAVFSPTP
+283 QMGQLKDAVFSPAP

-310 LFSNNSSYSVKEN
+310 LFSNNNSSYSVKEN

-347 NNIKA
+347 NIKT
-352 NSVETNERSKSIETV
+352 NSVETNEKTKCIETV
-367 TPTLTPKSSN
+367 TPTITPKNST
-377 GVALLNLMREL
+377 GAALLNLMKEL
-388 GDAYKALAFLDCKN
+388 GEAYKALSFLDCKN
-402 AIKLFQDVPAKQ
+402 AIKLFQEVPAKQ
-414 LASPWVQTMIA
+414 LASPWLQTMIA
-425 RAHYEM
+425 RAHYEL

-437 AKVFAE
+437 AKIFAE
-443 IRKTHPCRTE
+443 LRKQHPNRTE

-474 AQELVEMDRSDPIA
+474 AHELVELDRNDSIA
-488 WLVSGNC
+488 WLAAGNC

-512 VQMDPYASYAH
+512 VQINPDAAYAH

-574 VHIRRALTIHPHSGV
+574 VHIRRALAIHPHSGV

-608 STLERAV
+608 ATLERAV
-615 QLDTENPLCRF
+615 ALDTENPLCRF

-639 DALADLH
+639 DALEDLH

-658 YYLLGKVHNELG
+658 YYLLGKVHNKLG
-670 NKHLALMHF
+670 NSHLAVMHF

-707 ERST
+707 ERAT

>member
-31 HAEVGSEETAF
+31 HAEVASEETAF
-42 LLGTCYYRC
+42 LLGTCYYR
-51 ARLNEAHH
+51 RGRVNEVHH
-59 LLQNIPLTIPQARF
+59 LLQNMSLTLPQSRF
-73 LLAKCSIEL
+73 LLAKCSIDL
-82 KNYKDAEVVLGSN
+82 KLYKDAETALGTN
-95 IEVVASEFGE
+95 LDIITSEFGE

-111 QLLAH
+111 QLLAK
-116 IFNITERRSKAT
+116 IYSITERRNKAT
-128 DALRKALSLNPFM
+128 DAHRKALSLNPFM
-141 WSSFADLCN
+141 WRSYMQLCN
-150 LGEKVDPHQVFQ
+150 MGEKVDPNQVFQ
-162 MNNTD
+162 LNNSD
-167 FSFGVTTFVNL
+167 FTFGVTTLVNL
-178 VNNSENISFVN
+178 VSNSENISFVN

-194 NTSISMNANV
+194 NTCVNANV
-204 TPMNN
+204 TPNN
-209 VAPRSPMTMS
+209 VSSKTPMTMS
-219 TSITPETQAP
+219 TSITPETQALG
-229 VKRMHSVFSG
+229 KRMHSVFSG
-239 LAPIQFSPSFGMLP
+239 IVPIPFSPSFGMLP
-253 MEESPILYT
+253 MEESPVMYT

-283 QMGQLKDAVFSPTP
+283 QMGQLKDAVFSPAP

-310 LFSNNSSYSVKEN
+310 LFSNNNSGYSVKEN
-323 NKSPSRKFVAPK
+323 NKSPSRKFAAPK
-335 SPSRKNKQRTAK
+335 SPSRKNKQRISK
-347 NNIKA
+347 NIKTSA
-352 NSVETNERSKSIETV
+352 VETNERSKTVESITPTV
-367 TPTLTPKSSN
+367 TPKNSN
-377 GVALLNLMREL
+377 GVALLSLLKEL
-388 GDAYKALAFLDCKN
+388 GLAYKALSFLDCKN
-402 AIKLFQDVPAKQ
+402 AIKLFQEVPPNQ

-425 RAHYEM
+425 RGHYEL

-437 AKVFAE
+437 AKIFAE
-443 IRKTHPCRTE
+443 IRKLYPNRTE

-474 AQELVEMDRSDPIA
+474 AQELVESNRTNPIA
-488 WLVSGNC
+488 WLASGNC

-512 VQMDPYASYAH
+512 VQIDPDAAYAH

-538 ALASFRTAVSID
+538 ALVSFRTAVSID

-574 VHIRRALTIHPHSGV
+574 VHIRRAISIHPQSGV

-599 ALGKMDRAL
+599 AMGKIERAL

-615 QLDTENPLCRF
+615 SLDTENPLCRF

-639 DALADLH
+639 DALADLE

-658 YYLLGKVHNELG
+658 YYLLGKVHNKLG
-670 NKHLALMHF
+670 NSHLALMHF

-700 SKQEDPP
+700 SKQEDTP

>member
-1 MIVQEPI
+1 
-8 QVIIWDC
+8 
-15 LNNYEYDN
+15 
-23 AIFLAERL
+23 
-31 HAEVGSEETAF
+31 
-42 LLGTCYYRC
+42 
-51 ARLNEAHH
+51 
-59 LLQNIPLTIPQARF
+59 
-73 LLAKCSIEL
+73 
-82 KNYKDAEVVLGSN
+82 
-95 IEVVASEFGE
+95 
-105 QAPYAL
+105 
-111 QLLAH
+111 
-116 IFNITERRSKAT
+116 
-128 DALRKALSLNPFM
+128 M
-141 WSSFADLCN
+141 WKSFAQLCN
-150 LGEKVDPHQVFQ
+150 MGEKVDPHQVFQ
-162 MNNTD
+162 MNNSEFT
-167 FSFGVTTFVNL
+167 FGVTTLVNL
-178 VNNSENISFVN
+178 VNNAENISFVN
-189 SNIPN
+189 SNIPS
-194 NTSISMNANV
+194 NTSIHTNI
-204 TPMNN
+204 TPNN
-209 VAPRSPMTMS
+209 VVARTPMTMS

-239 LAPIQFSPSFGMLP
+239 IAPIPFSPSFGMLP
-253 MEESPILYT
+253 MEESPVMYTT

-276 IVNSLRA
+276 IVNTFRA
-283 QMGQLKDAVFSPTP
+283 QMGQLKDAVFSPAP

-310 LFSNNSSYSVKEN
+310 LFSNNNSSYSVKEN

-347 NNIKA
+347 NIKS
-352 NSVETNERSKSIETV
+352 NTTDTNERNKSIETT
-367 TPTLTPKSSN
+367 TPTMTPKASN
-377 GVALLNLMREL
+377 GVALLNLFRDL
-388 GDAYKALAFLDCKN
+388 GDAYKSLAFLDCKN
-402 AIKLFQDVPAKQ
+402 AIKLFQEITPKQ
-414 LASPWVQTMIA
+414 FASPWVQTMIA
-425 RAHYEM
+425 RAHYEL

-437 AKVFAE
+437 AKIFAE
-443 IRKTHPCRTE
+443 IRKQYPNRTE

-463 HLQREA
+463 HLQKEA

-474 AQELVEMDRSDPIA
+474 AQELVELNRTDPIA
-488 WLVSGNC
+488 WLAAGNC

-512 VQMDPYASYAH
+512 VQIDPDAAYAH

-608 STLERAV
+608 TTLEKAV
-615 QLDTENPLCRF
+615 ALDTENPLCRF

-658 YYLLGKVHNELG
+658 YYLLGKVHNKLG
-670 NKHLALMHF
+670 NSHLALMHF

-700 SKQEDPP
+700 TKQEDPS

>member
-1 MIVQEPI
+1 MIVQEPT
-8 QVIIWDC
+8 QVIVWDC

-31 HAEVGSEETAF
+31 HAEVSSEETAF
-42 LLGTCYYRC
+42 LLGTCYYR
-51 ARLNEAHH
+51 AGRVNEAHH
-59 LLQNIPLTIPQARF
+59 LLHNMSLSLPQARF

-82 KNYKDAEVVLGSN
+82 KSYKDAEVALGSN
-95 IEVVASEFGE
+95 LDIVASEFGD
-105 QAPYAL
+105 QAPFAL
-111 QLLAH
+111 QLLAKVY
-116 IFNITERRSKAT
+116 NITERRSKASE
-128 DALRKALSLNPFM
+128 AHRKALSLNPFM
-141 WSSFADLCN
+141 WKSFTQLCN
-150 LGEKVDPHQVFQ
+150 MGEKVDPHQVFQ
-162 MNNTD
+162 LNNSEFTC
-167 FSFGVTTFVNL
+167 GLTTL
-178 VNNSENISFVN
+178 VSLVSNSENISFVN
-189 SNIPN
+189 NTPN
-194 NTSISMNANV
+194 NTSINANTV
-204 TPMNN
+204 TPNN
-209 VAPRSPMTMS
+209 VVARTPMTMS
-219 TSITPETQAP
+219 PTITPDTQAP
-229 VKRMHSVFSG
+229 TKKMHSVFSG
-239 LAPIQFSPSFGMLP
+239 MAPIPFSPSFGMLP
-253 MEESPILYT
+253 MEESPVLYT

-283 QMGQLKDAVFSPTP
+283 QMGQLKDAVFSPAP

-310 LFSNNSSYSVKEN
+310 LFSNNNSSYSVKEN
-323 NKSPSRKFVAPK
+323 NKSPSRKFVTPK
-335 SPSRKNKQRTAK
+335 SPSRKNKQRNAK
-347 NNIKA
+347 NIK
-352 NSVETNERSKSIETV
+352 SVETSERNKSIESLS
-367 TPTLTPKSSN
+367 PAIPPKPSN
-377 GVALLNLMREL
+377 GVALLNLLRDL
-388 GDAYKALAFLDCKN
+388 GEAYKALTFLDCKN
-402 AIKLFQDVPAKQ
+402 AIKLFQETTPKQ

-425 RAHYEM
+425 RAHYEL

-437 AKVFAE
+437 TKIFAE
-443 IRKTHPCRTE
+443 LRKQYPNRTE

-474 AQELVEMDRSDPIA
+474 AQELVELNRTDPIA
-488 WLVSGNC
+488 WLAAGNC

-512 VQMDPYASYAH
+512 VQLDPDAAYAH

-574 VHIRRALTIHPHSGV
+574 IHIRRALTIHPHSGV

-594 GLAQA
+594 GIAQA
-599 ALGKMDRAL
+599 SLGKTERAL
-608 STLERAV
+608 ATLERAV
-615 QLDTENPLCRF
+615 ALDTDNPLCRF
-626 HRASVLLRAGRPQ
+626 HRANLLLRSGRPQ
-639 DALADLH
+639 EALADLH

-658 YYLLGKVHNELG
+658 YYMLGKVHNKLG
-670 NKHLALMHF
+670 NTHLAMMHF

-691 GHIKEGFDP
+691 GHIKEGFDT
-700 SKQEDPP
+700 SKQEDLP

>member
-8 QVIIWDC
+8 QVIVWDC
-15 LNNYEYDN
+15 LNNYEFDN
-23 AIFLAERL
+23 AVFLAERL
-31 HAEVGSEETAF
+31 HAEVTSEETAF
-42 LLGTCYYRC
+42 LLATCYYR
-51 ARLNEAHH
+51 AGRVNEAHH
-59 LLQNIPLTIPQARF
+59 LLHNISLTLPQAKF
-73 LLAKCSIEL
+73 LLAKCSLEL
-82 KNYKDAEVVLGSN
+82 KFYKDAEHALGTKDT
-95 IEVVASEFGE
+95 VASEFGE

-111 QLLAH
+111 HLLAKVY
-116 IFNITERRSKAT
+116 NITERRSKAAE
-128 DALRKALSLNPFM
+128 ALRKALSLNPFM
-141 WSSFADLCN
+141 WKSFTQLCQM
-150 LGEKVDPHQVFQ
+150 GEKVDPHNVFQ
-162 MNNTD
+162 INNTE
-167 FSFGVTTFVNL
+167 FTFGVSTLVNL
-178 VNNSENISFVN
+178 VSNSENISLVN
-189 SNIPN
+189 SNISN
-194 NTSISMNANV
+194 NTNVNSIV
-204 TPMNN
+204 TPNN
-209 VAPRSPMTMS
+209 VAARTPMTMS

-239 LAPIQFSPSFGMLP
+239 MAPIPFSPSFGMLP
-253 MEESPILYT
+253 MEESPVLYSS
-262 PTLTDSNEQ
+262 TLTDANEQ

-283 QMGQLKDAVFSPTP
+283 HVGQLKDAVFSPGP

-310 LFSNNSSYSVKEN
+310 LFSNNNSSYSVKEN
-323 NKSPSRKFVAPK
+323 NKSPSRKFVTPK

-347 NNIKA
+347 NIKS
-352 NSVETNERSKSIETV
+352 NPETNERNKSIEA
-367 TPTLTPKSSN
+367 TPTITPKNSN
-377 GVALLNLMREL
+377 GVPLLNLLREL
-388 GDAYKALAFLDCKN
+388 GDAYKSLSFLDCKN
-402 AIKLFQDVPAKQ
+402 AIKQFQEISPKQ
-414 LASPWVQTMIA
+414 FSSPWVQTMIA
-425 RAHYEM
+425 RAHYEL

-437 AKVFAE
+437 AKIFAD
-443 IRKTHPCRTE
+443 IRKQYPNRTE

-474 AQELVEMDRSDPIA
+474 AQELVELNRNDSIA
-488 WLVSGNC
+488 WLASGNC

-512 VQMDPYASYAH
+512 VQIDPDAAYAH

-574 VHIRRALTIHPHSGV
+574 VHIRRALAIHPHSGV

-608 STLERAV
+608 ATLERAV
-615 QLDTENPLCRF
+615 SLDAENPLCRF

-639 DALADLH
+639 DALGDLH
-646 HLKDIAPRESLV
+646 HLKNIAPRESLV
-658 YYLLGKVHNELG
+658 YYLLGKVHNKLG
-670 NKHLALMHF
+670 NSHLALMHF

-691 GHIKEGFDP
+691 AHIKEGFDP
-700 SKQEDPP
+700 SKQEDTP
-707 ERST
+707 ERSS

>member
-8 QVIIWDC
+8 QVIVWDC
-15 LNNYEYDN
+15 LNNYAYDN

-31 HAEVGSEETAF
+31 HAEVCSEETAF
-42 LLGTCYYRC
+42 LLGTCYYR
-51 ARLNEAHH
+51 AGRVNEAHH
-59 LLQNIPLTIPQARF
+59 LLQNMSLSLPQARF
-73 LLAKCSIEL
+73 LLAKCSVDL
-82 KNYKDAEVVLGSN
+82 NSFKDAEIALGSN
-95 IEVVASEFGE
+95 LDIIASEFGE

-111 QLLAH
+111 QLLAK
-116 IFNITERRSKAT
+116 ICSVTDRRNKA
-128 DALRKALSLNPFM
+128 AEAHRKALALNPFM
-141 WSSFADLCN
+141 WKSFAQLCN
-150 LGEKVDPHQVFQ
+150 MGEKVDHHQVFQ
-162 MNNTD
+162 INNTD
-167 FSFGVTTFVNL
+167 YTFGVTTLVNL
-178 VNNSENISFVN
+178 VSNSENISCVN
-189 SNIPN
+189 CNVSK
-194 NTSISMNANV
+194 NTAINSSV
-204 TPMNN
+204 TPNN
-209 VAPRSPMTMS
+209 VATRTPMTMS

-239 LAPIQFSPSFGMLP
+239 IAPIPFSPSFGMLP

-271 KAIPK
+271 KAKPK

-283 QMGQLKDAVFSPTP
+283 QIGQLKDAVFSPAP

-310 LFSNNSSYSVKEN
+310 LFSNNNSNYSVKEN

-347 NNIKA
+347 NIKA
-352 NSVETNERSKSIETV
+352 NSVETNERNKNMETM
-367 TPTLTPKSSN
+367 TPTVPPKSST
-377 GVALLNLMREL
+377 GVGLLNLMRDL
-388 GDAYKALAFLDCKN
+388 GEAYKALSFLDCKN
-402 AIKLFQDVPAKQ
+402 AIKLFQDTSPKQ

-425 RAHYEM
+425 KAHYEL

-437 AKVFAE
+437 VKIFAE
-443 IRKTHPCRTE
+443 IRKSFPNRTE

-474 AQELVEMDRSDPIA
+474 AQELVELNRKDPIA
-488 WLVSGNC
+488 WLAAGNC

-512 VQMDPYASYAH
+512 VQLDPDASYAH

-538 ALASFRTAVSID
+538 ALASFRAAVTID

-567 ERWKASE
+567 ERWKPSE

-599 ALGKMDRAL
+599 SLGKMERAL
-608 STLERAV
+608 ATLERAV
-615 QLDTENPLCRF
+615 ALDTENPLCRF
-626 HRASVLLRAGRPQ
+626 HRASVLLRAGRPE

-646 HLKDIAPRESLV
+646 YLKDIAPRESLV
-658 YYLLGKVHNELG
+658 YYLMGKVHNKLG
-670 NKHLALMHF
+670 NSHLALVHF
-679 SWATDLDPKGTG
+679 SWATDLDPKG